1 MSLYFYYLNDILT
14 NFYFF
19 KLHLI
24 DTLVKAIHELSRGDV
39 TDDTDKF
46 LKRMKRPLPPGSPPT
61 KLFAR
66 NFDVDKFNS
75 DSLMDTEG
83 K

>member
-19 KLHLI
+19 NF
-24 DTLVKAIHELSRGDV
+24 IHELSRGDV

-75 DSLMDTEG
+75 DSLMDMEG